1 MVVVDEVQLLL
12 SAAAVAAAAAA
23 AVAVDVDGD
32 VSSKVQIIQIRVVG
46 GWNLN

>member
-12 SAAAVAAAAAA
+12 SAAAVAAAAA